1 METRYTIT
9 ASNNAVTV
17 TNETSDA
24 VAEVAAQD
32 WQALTVGDSG
42 TVSISRDGREWT
54 IEVA

>member
-17 TNETSDA
+17 INETSDA
-24 VAEVAAQD
+24 VAEECAQD

>member
-24 VAEVAAQD
+24 VAEECAQD